1 MKRITLWIIFLGF
14 VFGLFFSKGF
24 CDELNIL
31 SNKMEAFEN
40 EGLVVFTGDVIATK
54 KNFKLSCDK
63 MYVYYATDAN
73 GKKHIK
79 KIIALGRVIIE
90 TNKWKAYADRAVYF
104 KDQEKLVLEKNP
116 KIWYGENLVEGDR
129 VIIYFDQDKSEI
141 LAENRGRV
149 RAEFLL
155 K

>member
-1 MKRITLWIIFLGF
+1 MRIVVLVLFIFGLILGF
-14 VFGLFFSKGF
+14 HNKSF

-54 KNFKLSCDK
+54 KDFKLSCDK

-90 TNKWKAYADRAVYF
+90 TKKWKAYADRAVYF

-129 VIIYFDQDKSEI
+129 VIIYFNQDKSEI
-141 LAENRGRV
+141 FAENRGRV